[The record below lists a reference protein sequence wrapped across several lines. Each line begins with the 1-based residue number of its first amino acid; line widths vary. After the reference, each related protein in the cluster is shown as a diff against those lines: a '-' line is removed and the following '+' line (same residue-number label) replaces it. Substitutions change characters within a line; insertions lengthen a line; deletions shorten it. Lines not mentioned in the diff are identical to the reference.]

1 MNKVNIKV
9 SIDGKSGV
17 QANNEKIG
25 CFGGDIHTHTHTF
38 TLSLSE

>member
-25 CFGGDIHTHTHTF
+25 CLGETYTHTHF
-38 TLSLSE
+38 YSLSE